1 MASRSRSTRSS
12 QKAKRRTGGAPS
24 NNGAAAEPATQP
36 VAPAEP
42 AATEKPKRGRGRLS
56 SIDMLPEDAEPAVMR
71 AMSALKDRKKPQAQI
86 LRVLNLE
93 LDALGLDIAP
103 ISKSAFNRKA
113 LWLASYGRQIEN
125 AREIASVLSERLDE
139 TPDGDVGLLL
149 GETLKTLIFDV
160 LSEASLS
167 QKSPSMVMLGVASEA
182 LRNLE
187 KARELSVTTRVKIER
202 DFIKDAKKAVDRV
215 AKEKGLTKDTIA
227 AIKSQILGVR
237 APAA

>member
-1 MASRSRSTRSS
+1 
-12 QKAKRRTGGAPS
+12 
-24 NNGAAAEPATQP
+24 
-36 VAPAEP
+36 
-42 AATEKPKRGRGRLS
+42 
-56 SIDMLPEDAEPAVMR
+56 MR
-71 AMSALKDRKKPQAQI
+71 AMAALKDRKKPQAQI
-86 LRVLNLE
+86 LRVLNME
-93 LDALGLDIAP
+93 LDVLGLDIAP